1 MPRDIQAVLLAIIPI
16 FVAMDA
22 VGVLPLFLSFTEG
35 MQRKERSQVVRE
47 SIVTGF
53 VVGLGFLAVGKL
65 IFTVIGVSIPDFKV
79 AGGIILLIIAIHDLL
94 FPEKK
99 RVMDGETAGIVPL
112 GVPLIVGPAVLTTII
127 ISVDAYGY
135 VPTII
140 SLIINL
146 AFAWWI
152 FSRADLLIRFLGE
165 GGAKGLAKVVSLL
178 LAAIAVMMI
187 RRGIIDMIHGGG
199 I

>member
-1 MPRDIQAVLLAIIPI
+1 MPLTIKAFLLAIIPI

-22 VGVLPLFLSFTEG
+22 IGILPIFISFTEG
-35 MQRKERSQVVRE
+35 MKQMARRQVVRD
-47 SIVTGF
+47 SILTGF

-65 IFTVIGVSIPDFKV
+65 IFTILGVTIPDFKV
-79 AGGIILLIIAIHDLL
+79 AGGIILLVIAIHDLL

-99 RVMDGETAGIVPL
+99 RRIAGETVGIVPL
-112 GVPLIVGPAVLTTII
+112 GVPLIVGPAVLTTIL

-135 VPTII
+135 IPTII
-140 SLIINL
+140 SLIVNL
-146 AFAWWI
+146 LFAWWV

-165 GGAKGLAKVVSLL
+165 GGGKGLAKVVSLL

-187 RRGIIDMIHGGG
+187 RRGIIDMIKGG

>member
-1 MPRDIQAVLLAIIPI
+1 MPWEIKASLLAIIPI

-22 VGVLPLFLSFTEG
+22 IGVMPLFISLTEG
-35 MQRKERSQVVRE
+35 MKGAMRQRVVRD
-47 SIVTGF
+47 SILTGF
-53 VVGLGFLAVGKL
+53 VVGVGFLAVGKF
-65 IFTVIGVSIPDFKV
+65 IFAVIGVTIPDFKV
-79 AGGIILLIIAIHDLL
+79 AGGIILLIIAIYDLL

-99 RVMDGETAGIVPL
+99 RRVAGESVGIVPL

-127 ISVDAYGY
+127 IAVDTYGY
-135 VPTII
+135 VPTIC

-146 AFAWWI
+146 AFAWWVL
-152 FSRADLLIRFLGE
+152 SRADLLMRLLGE
-165 GGAKGLAKVVSLL
+165 GGAKGVAKVVSLL

-187 RRGIIDMIHGGG
+187 RRGIIDMLKGG

>member
-1 MPRDIQAVLLAIIPI
+1 MPWVIKASLLAIIPI

-22 VGVLPLFLSFTEG
+22 IGVLPIFISFTGGMKEG
-35 MQRKERSQVVRE
+35 ARKQVVQD
-47 SIVTGF
+47 SILTGF
-53 VVGLGFLAVGKL
+53 VVSLGFLAVGKL
-65 IFTVIGVSIPDFKV
+65 IFTIIGVTIPDFKV
-79 AGGIILLIIAIHDLL
+79 AGGIILLIIAVHDLL

-99 RVMDGETAGIVPL
+99 RGIAGETVGIVPL
-112 GVPLIVGPAVLTTII
+112 GVPLIVGPAVLTTIL

-135 VPTII
+135 IPTII
-140 SLIINL
+140 SLIVNL
-146 AFAWWI
+146 IFAWWV
-152 FSRADLLIRFLGE
+152 FSRADLLIRLLGE

-187 RRGIIDMIHGGG
+187 RRGIIDMLNGG